1 MRSPEARLEMSEE
14 KSEQSYDDPVAET
27 VVDGTPFRKRRLAV
41 GITSLGQRTKLAVF
55 AGVAGALALLLPIAL
70 TLPAAVRETFLGG
83 APLAASPVVLVVA
96 VFGLLNVFAAGVT
109 VWVVSRRARTT
120 DLTEREALNLVAID
134 NVATMAGL
142 GVASFAVLAALAGF
156 AIGYGGVEAVEAFSS
171 PDNGVSGPYSPF
183 PALPL
188 PSVATVGAGALCVCG
203 VLLLLSRSID
213 PEV

>member
-1 MRSPEARLEMSEE
+1 MSEE
-14 KSEQSYDDPVAET
+14 ETDPSYDDPVAET

-41 GITSLGQRTKLAVF
+41 GVTSLAQRTKLSVF
-55 AGVAGALALLLPIAL
+55 AGVAGALSLLLPIAL
-70 TLPAAVRETFLGG
+70 TLPAAVSEMFLGG

-96 VFGLLNVFAAGVT
+96 VFGLLNTLAAGVA
-109 VWVVSRRARTT
+109 VWVVSRRARAT

-142 GVASFAVLAALAGF
+142 GVASFAVLATLAGF
-156 AIGYGGVEAVEAFSS
+156 AIGYGGVETVEAFSS

-188 PSVATVGAGALCVCG
+188 PSVATVGVTALCVCSG
-203 VLLLLSRSID
+203 LLILSRTVDS
-213 PEV
+213 EA